1 MLSCHQHKWIIFH
14 WMLNFSHHSKWCML
28 LPFGISFLTLFMYNN
43 YFWYTWNELVY
54 LGVSNLVW
62 RCWNWCT
69 DNINAVHIGCH
80 SNTSG
85 GFCHLRWVIWNMIL
99 TYCHILC
106 MVPVIYTT
114 ISQYSGNIKW
124 SLVDHW
130 SFDWHASIFL
140 YSFIYTI
147 IGKGENK
154 AQIMLI
160 FFFHFIVFH
169 DRWRIHAIFCTNKVW

>member
-28 LPFGISFLTLFMYNN
+28 LPLGISFLTLFMYNN

-80 SNTSG
+80 SNISG

-106 MVPVIYTT
+106 MVPVISLGKRIDLHNN
-114 ISQYSGNIKW
+114 ISVQWQYQVITGW
-124 SLVDHW
+124 PL
-130 SFDWHASIFL
+130 
-140 YSFIYTI
+140 I
-147 IGKGENK
+147 IW
-154 AQIMLI
+154 LTC
-160 FFFHFIVFH
+160 FHLFVFFH
-169 DRWRIHAIFCTNKVW
+169 IHNNR